1 MVERQ
6 VFLDSISSKITLE
19 KRKRKRK
26 IDRAR
31 RKNGGEEKKAMVA
44 LLVFILAYNGDL
56 AGKKIIM
63 ETFSK
68 VRPKP
73 ETAHEKPLAPRV
85 ERFCLLE
92 MF

>member
-1 MVERQ
+1 
-6 VFLDSISSKITLE
+6 
-19 KRKRKRK
+19 
-26 IDRAR
+26 
-31 RKNGGEEKKAMVA
+31 MVA

-56 AGKKIIM
+56 TGKKIIM

-92 MF
+92 MFWFANQNKQLPNHDANLESRDARLVIMKFMYDSRE

>member
-1 MVERQ
+1 
-6 VFLDSISSKITLE
+6 
-19 KRKRKRK
+19 
-26 IDRAR
+26 
-31 RKNGGEEKKAMVA
+31 MVA